1 MIAMSLVSAT
11 VEKRN
16 IEILQSGW
24 VFNYSSVFKEPN
36 TCSVTEL
43 LYYLDPHAYSAERG
57 ITTSIAENE
66 K

>member
-1 MIAMSLVSAT
+1 MSLVSAT

-16 IEILQSGW
+16 IESLQVHVW
-24 VFNYSSVFKEPN
+24 VFNNSSVFKEPN